1 MKPLRRIITS
11 AMAAAILCSAAA
23 RAEEAPKST
32 VQLPDDKAKISYAIG
47 MILGRQIKDNG
58 FEIDPQ
64 VFLAAVEDVMAGR
77 EPALTMQEGREV
89 MTQAQLKKAEVA
101 KAAGE
106 KFLEENAKKDGVNVT
121 ASGLQYKVLREGS
134 GTPPG
139 ATDEVTVHYQG
150 TLTDGT
156 KFDSSYDRGEPAT
169 FALNQ
174 VIPGWTEGLQLMKPG
189 AKYELYIPAALGY
202 GEGGMPPRIPPNSVL
217 VFQVEL
223 LNVGADKP
231 GEVIVQPGK

>member
-1 MKPLRRIITS
+1 MKS
-11 AMAAAILCSAAA
+11 VNAMMGFGMAAAMLWCGAL
-23 RAEEAPKST
+23 RAEEAAKST

-64 VFLAAVEDVMAGR
+64 VFLGAVEDVMAGR

-106 KFLEENAKKDGVNVT
+106 KFLEENAKKDGVKVT

-134 GTPPG
+134 GASP
-139 ATDEVTVHYQG
+139 AETDEVTVHYQG

-189 AKYELYIPAALGY
+189 AKYELYIPASLGY

-223 LNVGADKP
+223 LSVGAEKP
-231 GEVIVQPGK
+231 GEVVVQPGK